1 VYIWI
6 KEAAMS
12 RPILSILILVPLSM
26 TACVPTTAV
35 QAPLEPATQAGKAE
49 AQASQ
54 VLPAL
59 LVNAA
64 NRGLLY
70 PIDPASGQALPDFE
84 PIPLGKAYNYA
95 FSPGADRLAFVS
107 EAGQLTLIDLAT
119 WEYETFNLP
128 LPRPAYQVT
137 YSPDGERLAVAG
149 GNRTSSLALID
160 TSQGRLVAESS
171 LDFLIYQMKF
181 TGDGSG
187 LMVYGSEIQ
196 KRFTVNEMSPDPPW
210 VALLDGA
217 DLSTRWT
224 QALPGVQHGIVPTD
238 SAREAGELDPVEDLH
253 HSGQAIYLLPG
264 LAFAPHRDTLYV
276 AHAGDDMLTVVDF
289 SARQVGTLEI
299 HDQMSWIERLLSVGA
314 GRARA
319 KVAAGTALS
328 AAISPDGRSLYVV
341 GQTSSTGEQTGDE
354 IQIQHTALGLQII
367 DTADGSRRGWYESS
381 ATELSL
387 SPDGASLYLRAW
399 GEDLPWTEVFDI
411 ASGQV
416 KSRLEGQYA
425 APVRGMDGRMLL
437 ASSQGLA
444 GDNYRYVFT
453 DPASLQVVGEW
464 TSQGYLSWVSP
475 P

>member
-1 VYIWI
+1 
-6 KEAAMS
+6 MPGS
-12 RPILSILILVPLSM
+12 ILSILILMLLSM

-35 QAPLEPATQAGKAE
+35 QAPLEPTTQAGAQPV
-49 AQASQ
+49 QASQ
-54 VLPAL
+54 QPPVL

-70 PIDPASGQALPDFE
+70 PVDPASGQALPYFK
-84 PIPLGKAYNYA
+84 PIPVGKAYNYA
-95 FSPGADRLAFVS
+95 FSARADRLAFVA
-107 EAGQLTLIDLAT
+107 EGGQLTLVDLTT
-119 WEYETFNLP
+119 WEYEALNLP

-160 TSQGRLVAESS
+160 IGQGTLIAESS
-171 LDFLIYQMKF
+171 LDFLVYQMKF

-210 VALLDGA
+210 VALMDGS
-217 DLSTRWT
+217 DLSIRWME
-224 QALPGVQHGIVPTD
+224 ALQGVQHGIIPTG
-238 SAREAGELDPVEDLH
+238 SAQEAGELDPVEDLH

-264 LAFAPHRDTLYV
+264 LAFAPHRDSLYV
-276 AHAGDDMLTVVDF
+276 AHAGDAMLTVVDF
-289 SARQVGTLEI
+289 SARQVATHEI
-299 HDQMSWIERLLSVGA
+299 HDRISWIERLMSIGA

-319 KVAAGTALS
+319 KVAAGTTLR

-341 GQTSSTGEQTGDE
+341 GQTSSIAEQTGNE
-354 IQIQHTALGLQII
+354 IQVQHTALGLQVI
-367 DTADGSRRGWYESS
+367 DTADGSRRGWYPSD
-381 ATELSL
+381 ATELSI

-399 GEDLPWTEVFDI
+399 GEDQPWTEVFDI

-416 KSRLEGQYA
+416 KARLEGQYA
-425 APVRGMDGRMLL
+425 APVRGMDGRVLM
-437 ASSQGLA
+437 ASSQGLP
-444 GDNYRYVFT
+444 GDNYRYVII
-453 DPASLQVVGEW
+453 DPGFQAVWEW

>member
-1 VYIWI
+1 
-6 KEAAMS
+6 MS
-12 RPILSILILVPLSM
+12 RPILSILILMLLSM

-35 QAPLEPATQAGKAE
+35 QAPPEPATQASAQE

-54 VLPAL
+54 EPPAL

-107 EAGQLTLIDLAT
+107 EGGQLTLIDLAN
-119 WEYETFNLP
+119 WEYETFHLP

-149 GNRTSSLALID
+149 GNRSSSLALID
-160 TSQGRLVAESS
+160 TSQGSLIAESP
-171 LDFLIYQMKF
+171 LDFLVYQMKF

-210 VALLDGA
+210 VALLDGS
-217 DLSTRWT
+217 DLSARWT
-224 QALPGVQHGIVPTD
+224 QALQGVQHGIIPTE
-238 SAREAGELDPVEDLH
+238 SARESEELDPVEDLH

-264 LAFAPHRDTLYV
+264 LAFAPDRDFLYV
-276 AHAGDDMLTVVDF
+276 AHAGDAMLTVVDF
-289 SARQVGTLEI
+289 SARQVATHEI
-299 HDQMSWIERLLSVGA
+299 HDRMSWIERLMSIGA

-319 KVAAGTALS
+319 KVAAGTTLR

-341 GQTSSTGEQTGDE
+341 GQTSTIAEQ
-354 IQIQHTALGLQII
+354 
-367 DTADGSRRGWYESS
+367 SR
-381 ATELSL
+381 
-387 SPDGASLYLRAW
+387 
-399 GEDLPWTEVFDI
+399 
-411 ASGQV
+411 
-416 KSRLEGQYA
+416 K
-425 APVRGMDGRMLL
+425 
-437 ASSQGLA
+437 
-444 GDNYRYVFT
+444 
-453 DPASLQVVGEW
+453 
-464 TSQGYLSWVSP
+464 
-475 P
+475 